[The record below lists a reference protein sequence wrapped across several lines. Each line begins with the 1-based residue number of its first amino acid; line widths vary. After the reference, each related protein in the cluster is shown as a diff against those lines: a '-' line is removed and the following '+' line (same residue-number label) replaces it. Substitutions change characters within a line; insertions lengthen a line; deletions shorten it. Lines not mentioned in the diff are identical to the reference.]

1 MNKILR
7 ISVMSLLA
15 LISSITFAQV
25 TFDANVDK
33 GTQTGNG
40 NPDQVSKGGVTL
52 SCTNAALAAT
62 NYNTKKAEYRFYAS
76 SSAGQRVGK
85 EYKGVVIQNGKK
97 FINR

>member
-33 GTQTGNG
+33 GKQTING
-40 NPDQVSKGGVTL
+40 SPDQVSKDGVTL
-52 SCTNAALAAT
+52 SGTELHLQPFIT
-62 NYNTKKAEYRFYAS
+62 RQKKENTDSMPVQA
-76 SSAGQRVGK
+76 
-85 EYKGVVIQNGKK
+85 
-97 FINR
+97 